1 MKKISIILLILPL
14 LIYSCKQKEEDLTE
28 KSAMA
33 YFLENTPERG
43 ATFYNNN
50 RDKYSFLDKLYRDSI
65 YPAVMDCNYHEL
77 KYIYYAL
84 KKTPIAEDIYA
95 LLKESKLEIM
105 RTLSVEIQQNMEIEQ
120 DAFISEIIPIM
131 KIGIDSI
138 IHSDIETI
146 IEEYAGGLLNYKK
159 LYFFTG
165 RDQVEFQKIW
175 KSTIRMNKY
184 REYVESTAKQYLE
197 TICELKKQY
206 LHDITDRDVTQKITY
221 DLPSLSFKL
230 SDEIINHV
238 QEFTLKEKREMTNEA
253 LKDWIAPIAIGLLT
267 GGTGAAIYEI
277 GSTGYDI
284 KVTIDDIKNQKMES
298 NEMLMYICE
307 NDIYNQIKE
316 EYLNE
321 YTANILKEIENI
333 NQRTYYLIDYAL

>member
-1 MKKISIILLILPL
+1 M
-14 LIYSCKQKEEDLTE
+14 IYSCKQKEEDLTE

-50 RDKYSFLDKLYRDSI
+50 RDKYPFLDKLYRDSI

-238 QEFTLKEKREMTNEA
+238 QEFTLKEKR
-253 LKDWIAPIAIGLLT
+253 
-267 GGTGAAIYEI
+267 
-277 GSTGYDI
+277 STGYDI

-307 NDIYNQIKE
+307 NDIYNQIKA